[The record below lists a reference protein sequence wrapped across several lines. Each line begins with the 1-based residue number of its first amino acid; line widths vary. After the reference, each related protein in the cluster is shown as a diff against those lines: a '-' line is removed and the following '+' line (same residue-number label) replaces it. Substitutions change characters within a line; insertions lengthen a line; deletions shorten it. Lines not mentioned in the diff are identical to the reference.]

1 MKENNNLTPDQ
12 LEFLNLWSQGCSYV
26 DIAKQLRKDVS
37 TLHRW
42 RKREDI
48 QLAMG
53 AISQQK
59 YEDTI
64 HRDALVMEKLTL
76 SVFSKID
83 QASPKD
89 VFWLYQSLS
98 KKRISKNGP
107 FPTHEMGMEMFKN
120 QNTILGD
127 DVSSETQNILDSLDF
142 DIDD

>member
-1 MKENNNLTPDQ
+1 MKKNVTLTPEQ
-12 LEFLNLWSQGCSYV
+12 LEFLSLWSQGYSYV

-37 TLHRW
+37 TLRRW

-59 YEDTI
+59 YEDTL
-64 HRDALVMEKLTL
+64 HRDALVMEKLAL

-83 QASPKD
+83 EASPKD

-98 KKRISKNGP
+98 KKKINLNGP
-107 FPTHEMGMEMFKN
+107 FPTNTFGMEMSKN
-120 QNTILGD
+120 QNTYFGD
-127 DVSSETQNILDSLDF
+127 DVSEETQTILDALDF
-142 DIDD
+142 DIE

>member
-1 MKENNNLTPDQ
+1 MKENNKLTPEQ
-12 LEFLNLWSQGCSYV
+12 MEFLSLWSQGYSYT
-26 DIAKQLRKDVS
+26 DIAKQLEKDVS
-37 TLHRW
+37 TLRRW

-83 QASPKD
+83 EASPKD

-120 QNTILGD
+120 QNTIFGD

>member
-1 MKENNNLTPDQ
+1 MKDNNKLTPDQ
-12 LEFLNLWSQGCSYV
+12 LEFLNLWSQGYSYV
-26 DIAKQLRKDVS
+26 DIAKQLGKDVS
-37 TLHRW
+37 TLRRW

-64 HRDALVMEKLTL
+64 HRDALVMEKLAV

-83 QASPKD
+83 EASPKD

-107 FPTHEMGMEMFKN
+107 FPTHETGMELFKN
-120 QNTILGD
+120 QNTIFGD
-127 DVSSETQNILDSLDF
+127 DVSSATQNILDSLNF

>member
-26 DIAKQLRKDVS
+26 DIAKQLGKDVS
-37 TLHRW
+37 TLRRW

>member
-1 MKENNNLTPDQ
+1 MKENNKLTPEQ
-12 LEFLNLWSQGCSYV
+12 IEFLSLWSQGHSYT
-26 DIAKQLRKDVS
+26 DIAKQLGKDVS
-37 TLHRW
+37 TLRRW

-59 YEDTI
+59 YEDTL

-83 QASPKD
+83 EASPKD

-120 QNTILGD
+120 QNTIFGD
-127 DVSSETQNILDSLDF
+127 DVSEETQNILDSLDF

>member
-1 MKENNNLTPDQ
+1 MKKNVTLTPEQ
-12 LEFLNLWSQGCSYV
+12 LEFLSLWSQGYSYV

-37 TLHRW
+37 TLRRW

-59 YEDTI
+59 YEDTL
-64 HRDALVMEKLTL
+64 HRDALVMEKLAL

-83 QASPKD
+83 EASPKD

-98 KKRISKNGP
+98 KKRINLNGP
-107 FPTHEMGMEMFKN
+107 FPTNAFGMEMFKN
-120 QNTILGD
+120 QNTYFGD
-127 DVSSETQNILDSLDF
+127 DVSEETQTILDALDF
-142 DIDD
+142 DIE

>member
-1 MKENNNLTPDQ
+1 MKNNIKLTPEQ
-12 LEFLNLWSQGCSYV
+12 LEFLGLWSQGYSYV
-26 DIAKQLRKDVS
+26 EISKQIGKDVS
-37 TLHRW
+37 TLRRW
-42 RKREDI
+42 RKKEDI

-64 HRDALVMEKLTL
+64 HRDALVMEKLAV

-83 QASPKD
+83 EASPKD

-120 QNTILGD
+120 QNTIFGD
-127 DVSSETQNILDSLDF
+127 DVSSETQNILDSLNF